1 MISWW
6 SFLERG
12 VVDAISTVYHLV
24 PTTASP
30 TFWISWWSLE
40 CLESKSV
47 HKFGLSP
54 LQPPRSLG
62 AFWGHFERVNEQWKS
77 RQELDGIFC
86 SIFTSLALQAV
97 QLMDYAWNLQ
107 FRVDPS
113 LVSYGHAVWCLGAS
127 DMLSYYTVAI
137 QVQQVKYMKHE
148 CFVLV
153 PKVIKLGR
161 STISITSWTG

>member
-113 LVSYGHAVWCLGAS
+113 LVSYGHAGFSSIIKSCRLVSWSFWYFLVLYCCNTGPTSQIHEPWMFCAHTE
-127 DMLSYYTVAI
+127 SY
-137 QVQQVKYMKHE
+137 
-148 CFVLV
+148 
-153 PKVIKLGR
+153 
-161 STISITSWTG
+161 